1 VLGHDAPMPNDAAAT
16 APSIPPRG
24 DLRRRVLAGE
34 ATIGLWLGL
43 GSIVAGEIVARAGF
57 DWVVADLEHGMAGET
72 ELLGQ
77 LVAVQ
82 GTPTAALVRPVSAE
96 RLRVGRVLDLG
107 ADGLVIPRLE
117 TVAEVRETLGWMR
130 FPPAGTRG
138 VAAGTRGPG
147 YGTVPHA
154 ELRALNERI
163 TGVFQVESAVAVEAA
178 DDLAAID
185 GVDVLFIGPADLSHD
200 LGIPGEFTNPRFT
213 GALDRV
219 AAAAAAHGKAAGI
232 LLGDASEV
240 PAYLARGYRFLGIG
254 SDYGLIARGARSQLA
269 EARRAIG

>member
-1 VLGHDAPMPNDAAAT
+1 MPNDAASTPSSAS
-16 APSIPPRG
+16 SIPPRA
-24 DLRRRVLAGE
+24 DLRQRVLAGE

-43 GSIVAGEIVARAGF
+43 GSIVAGEIVARAGY

-82 GTPTAALVRPVSAE
+82 GTPTAALVRVVSAE
-96 RLRVGRVLDLG
+96 RMRVARVLDLG
-107 ADGLVIPRLE
+107 ADGVVIPRLQ
-117 TVAEVRETLGWMR
+117 TVGEMRETLGWMR
-130 FPPAGTRG
+130 FPPAGIRG
-138 VAAGTRGPG
+138 VAAGTRGPR

-154 ELRALNERI
+154 QLHTINERI
-163 TGVFQVESAVAVEAA
+163 LGVFQVESGVAVEAA

-213 GALDRV
+213 DALDRV
-219 AAAAAAHGKAAGI
+219 ATAAAANGKAAGI
-232 LLGDASEV
+232 LLQDASEV
-240 PAYLARGYRFLGIG
+240 AAYLARGYRFLGIG
-254 SDYGLIARGARSQLA
+254 SDLGLIARGARTQLA
-269 EARRAIG
+269 EARAALG